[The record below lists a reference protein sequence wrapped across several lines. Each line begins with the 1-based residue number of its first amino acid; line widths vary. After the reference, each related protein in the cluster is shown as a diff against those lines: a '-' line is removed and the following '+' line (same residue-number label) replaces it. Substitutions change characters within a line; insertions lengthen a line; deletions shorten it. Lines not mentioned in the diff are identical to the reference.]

1 MAHPTSNDYWF
12 GGEPWIVL
20 APEHADVLKSAG
32 LSKSDVKRRLWEESK
47 MAFSRFAAKDR
58 ERLQHTRRAEL
69 GEIGPE
75 TLIPISPAPE
85 GIGLIV
91 AGGPG
96 THSVYIP
103 AFGNTRSVTRE
114 IEC

>member
-1 MAHPTSNDYWF
+1 MAF
-12 GGEPWIVL
+12 RRF
-20 APEHADVLKSAG
+20 SA
-32 LSKSDVKRRLWEESK
+32 KRR
-47 MAFSRFAAKDR
+47 AA
-58 ERLQHTRRAEL
+58 TRRAEL

-75 TLIPISPAPE
+75 TLIPVAPAPD

-114 IEC
+114 IES